1 MTNLDAMDITAP
13 YTPGALVSFTY
24 NDHVLHERDP
34 ALDLRNVGVAVPYGP
49 VTVPVQHPR
58 EYSGSY
64 WCVLV
69 SRTTPAPRP
78 GSDDINRAYEEGWV
92 GNSQIAFIGDTLSL
106 TGQKSRS
113 CLLSIYRVMKTA
125 GNRQATR
132 R

>member
-1 MTNLDAMDITAP
+1 GSHVHVFSPN
-13 YTPGALVSFTY
+13 GELVSFTY

-69 SRTTPAPRP
+69 SRTTSAPRP

-92 GNSQIAFIGDTLSL
+92 GNRQIA
-106 TGQKSRS
+106 
-113 CLLSIYRVMKTA
+113 
-125 GNRQATR
+125 
-132 R
+132 

>member
-1 MTNLDAMDITAP
+1 MFSPN
-13 YTPGALVSFTY
+13 GELVSFTY

-34 ALDLRNVGVAVPYGP
+34 ALDLRNVGVAAPYGP

-92 GNSQIAFIGDTLSL
+92 GNRQIAFIGDTLSL
-106 TGQKSRS
+106 TGKSPGAVYCRFTVS
-113 CLLSIYRVMKTA
+113 
-125 GNRQATR
+125 
-132 R
+132 